1 MEQWLFISFFI
12 AASATLLYGTFNNLK
27 KARTIEDVPTSKI
40 RSAHQG
46 YVELIGVSRETEGK
60 IVIAPLTST
69 TCLWY
74 DYQIER
80 YQGGKNSR
88 WTVVE
93 KGSSE
98 DLFELFD
105 GTGEC
110 LIDPRHSDVL
120 TSIKKRWSGYQRHPA
135 QVPETSLLGRL
146 RRQRYR
152 YTERRIHKD
161 QPVYA
166 IGWFK
171 TIHASS
177 AEKLQQD
184 YVASLISSWKQDY
197 DKMLQRFDQDGDG
210 NIDQRE
216 WQRARRLAAQEARQ
230 HVAANYDASDVHIV
244 SKPAS
249 GQAYILST
257 TDPSDLSSRYRR
269 KSIGMLIAAL
279 VSSTVGIWFA
289 LNRL

>member
-12 AASATLLYGTFNNLK
+12 AAAATLLYGTFNNLK

-46 YVELIGVSRETEGK
+46 YVELIGVARQTGQQL
-60 IVIAPLTST
+60 VMAPLTNT

-88 WTVVE
+88 WTVIE

-98 DLFELFD
+98 DFFELYD

-110 LIDPRHSDVL
+110 LIDPRRSDVL
-120 TSIKKRWSGYQRHPA
+120 TSTKKRWSGYQRHPA

-152 YTERRIHKD
+152 YTERRIHTD

-166 IGWFK
+166 IGWFQ
-171 TIHASS
+171 TMHASS
-177 AEKLQQD
+177 AAQQQQD

-197 DKMLQRFDQDGDG
+197 DNMLERFDQNGDG

-216 WQRARRLAAQEARQ
+216 WQRARRLAAHQAKQ

-244 SKPAS
+244 SKPAT

-257 TDPSDLSSRYRR
+257 TDPSELSSRYRR

-279 VSSTVGIWFA
+279 ASSGVGIWFA